1 LEKYFIELLCNSKN
15 YFSFKELE
23 VTSIQKF
30 LFFSFF
36 YLLLLFSSVAQ
47 SQNLASLE
55 ASNAGQNS
63 DSYQFTRHRKR
74 EHRKV
79 YILVEIAPDG
89 FVKSASIYK
98 SSGYPELDET
108 ALLSARKW
116 KFSKEANHSNRI
128 RRKIICVR
136 FNPPLRS
143 GSHKVDSHL
152 QKEAVV
158 CYILAEVSA
167 TGHVKSTALY
177 KSSGD
182 AELDRL
188 ALNAVK
194 RWKLHPAKK
203 GKHSVESKVIIPV
216 QFHLKHY
223 QKKAAANPTDISS

>member
-1 LEKYFIELLCNSKN
+1 M
-15 YFSFKELE
+15 
-23 VTSIQKF
+23 
-30 LFFSFF
+30 
-36 YLLLLFSSVAQ
+36 
-47 SQNLASLE
+47 
-55 ASNAGQNS
+55 
-63 DSYQFTRHRKR
+63 
-74 EHRKV
+74 
-79 YILVEIAPDG
+79 VEIAPDG
-89 FVKSASIYK
+89 VVKSATIYK

-116 KFSKEANHSNRI
+116 RFSKETSHSNRI

-136 FNPPLRS
+136 FNPPPRS
-143 GSHKVDSHL
+143 GSQNVTSHL

-167 TGHVKSTALY
+167 TGHVKSTTLY

-182 AELDRL
+182 AELDRM

-203 GKHSVESKVIIPV
+203 GNRPVESKVIIPV

-223 QKKAAANPTDISS
+223 QKKTAANSTDISS

>member
-1 LEKYFIELLCNSKN
+1 M
-15 YFSFKELE
+15 
-23 VTSIQKF
+23 TSIRKF

-36 YLLLLFSSVAQ
+36 YLLLPLSCVAQ
-47 SQNLASLE
+47 PKNLTSLE
-55 ASNAGQNS
+55 GSNVGQNS

-89 FVKSASIYK
+89 LVKNATIYK

-143 GSHKVDSHL
+143 GSQKVAPHL

-158 CYILAEVSA
+158 CYVLAEVLA

-203 GKHSVESKVIIPV
+203 GNRPVESKVIIPV

-223 QKKAAANPTDISS
+223 QKKATANSTDISS